1 MNNFLGNKEDII
13 KYLNCRKTG
22 FNIQEAN
29 KYFSLIEVRHII
41 FCYLIHFFQK

>member
-22 FNIQEAN
+22 CNMQEAN

-41 FCYLIHFFQK
+41 FCYLIYFFQK